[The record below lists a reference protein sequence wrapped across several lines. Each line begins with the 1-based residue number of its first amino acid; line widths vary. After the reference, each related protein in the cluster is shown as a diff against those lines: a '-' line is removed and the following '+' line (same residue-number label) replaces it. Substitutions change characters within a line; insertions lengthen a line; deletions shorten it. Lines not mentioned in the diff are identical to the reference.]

1 MLSSG
6 SMTQSK
12 PHSAQL
18 PRGIA
23 PDLLLSQVRNT
34 MPYLFGSELGEELE
48 KVYPP
53 AKILREFEKNSEQ
66 PLTHF
71 EYFRLC
77 LSSHYLTVAT
87 PVPTDVD
94 NQIRQKLWP
103 KQLPLETALEMADLV
118 LASHHWD
125 FVRVTGRYASGA
137 KGTPWEKEVLH
148 GHLGE
153 WFTVSCGA
161 YCALKRHSDSQAQKM
176 REELLEA
183 ISQEVNRHSEIFGSL
198 WRTQDGLGALKASAA
213 LAHNFGDLDRV
224 MDMWELSVDDPLRL
238 GFYRL
243 GVSPFDSNKKLRY
256 LGRLWVAGEL
266 YKSEI
271 DGSSIALENHRH
283 YGLRKPKSLRKS
295 PAFMIATGPFFDD
308 WGRAVARGLAH
319 SDGSPSEETLE
330 VVEALKSGWD
340 RQPKTLGYGRAL
352 RSFFEFHPN
361 VSQDGVKR
369 VHEMRQ
375 IMNTSQ
381 ERFEKRWNDEAVR
394 LLDDI
399 PSRA

>member
-1 MLSSG
+1 
-6 SMTQSK
+6 MTQ
-12 PHSAQL
+12 QL

-34 MPYLFGSELGEELE
+34 MPYLFDTEIGADLE
-48 KVYPP
+48 AHYPP
-53 AKILREFEKNSEQ
+53 AKVLRDFAHAIAKDRALE
-66 PLTHF
+66 LTHF
-71 EYFRLC
+71 EYYRLC

-103 KQLPLETALEMADLV
+103 KQLPLEIALEMANLIIE
-118 LASHHWD
+118 SHQWD
-125 FVRVTGRYASGA
+125 FVRVTGRYAYGA
-137 KGTPWEKEVLH
+137 KGTPWEKEVVH

-153 WFTVSCGA
+153 WFTVACGA
-161 YCALKRHSDSQAQKM
+161 YCALRQYKDPAAEAKRK
-176 REELLEA
+176 EILYE

-198 WRTQDGLGALKASAA
+198 WRSQDGLGALKASAA

-224 MDMWELSVDDPLRL
+224 MDMWDLAVDDPLRL
-238 GFYRL
+238 NYYKL

-266 YKSEI
+266 YKSVI

-283 YGLRKPKSLRKS
+283 YALRKS
-295 PAFMIATGPFFDD
+295 KCLRRSPTFMISTGPFFDD

-319 SDGSPSEETLE
+319 PDGSPTEDTVEVSEM
-330 VVEALKSGWD
+330 LKHAWD

-352 RSFFEFHPN
+352 KGFFELHPN
-361 VSQDGVKR
+361 LSQDGIQR
-369 VHEMRQ
+369 AHEMRQ

-381 ERFEKRWNDEAVR
+381 ERFEKRWNDEAVK
-394 LLDDI
+394 LMDDI

>member
-1 MLSSG
+1 MSL
-6 SMTQSK
+6 
-12 PHSAQL
+12 SAQL

-23 PDLLLSQVRNT
+23 PNLLLSQVRNT
-34 MPYLFGSELGEELE
+34 APYLFDSEYGEELA
-48 KVYPP
+48 KCYPP
-53 AKILREFEKNSEQ
+53 ARVLREFEKNPEQ
-66 PLTHF
+66 SLTHF
-71 EYFRLC
+71 EYFQLC

-103 KQLPLETALEMADLV
+103 KALPLETALEMAELV
-118 LASHHWD
+118 LKSHHWD
-125 FVRVTGRYASGA
+125 FARVTGRYAFGA
-137 KGTPWEKEVLH
+137 KGSSFEREVVH

-161 YCALKRHSDSQAQKM
+161 YCALKQYKDPQAEGK
-176 REELLEA
+176 RGELLEA

-198 WRTQDGLGALKASAA
+198 WRAQDGLGALKASAA

-238 GFYRL
+238 HFYKL

-266 YKSEI
+266 YKSVI

-283 YGLRKPKSLRKS
+283 YALRKPKFLRKS
-295 PAFMIATGPFFDD
+295 PAFMISTGPFFDD

-330 VVEALKSGWD
+330 VVEVLKSGWD
-340 RQPKTLGYGRAL
+340 RQPKSLGYGRAL
-352 RSFFEFHPN
+352 KSLFEFYPKI
-361 VSQDGVKR
+361 SQDGIKR
-369 VHEMRQ
+369 AHEMRQ

-394 LLDDI
+394 LMDDI

>member
-1 MLSSG
+1 MA
-6 SMTQSK
+6 QST
-12 PHSAQL
+12 QL

-34 MPYLFGSELGEELE
+34 MPYLFDSERGADLAA
-48 KVYPP
+48 KFPP
-53 AKILREFEKNSEQ
+53 AQVLREFAQGSGQKSEKNPEQ
-66 PLTHF
+66 LLSHF
-71 EYFRLC
+71 EYYRLC

-103 KQLPLETALEMADLV
+103 KALPLEIALEMADLV
-118 LASHHWD
+118 LKSQGYD
-125 FVRVTGRYASGA
+125 FAQVTGRYAYGA
-137 KGTPWEKEVLH
+137 KGTPWEKKIVH

-161 YCALKRHSDSQAQKM
+161 YCALKQYADPLAQKK
-176 REELLEA
+176 REELLDA
-183 ISQEVNRHSEIFGSL
+183 IAGEVHHHSEVFGSL
-198 WRTQDGLGALKASAA
+198 WRTDDGMGALKASAA

-224 MDMWELSVDDPLRL
+224 MDMWELAVDDPLRL
-238 GFYRL
+238 NFYKL

-266 YKSEI
+266 YKSVI

-283 YGLRKPKSLRKS
+283 YALRKPKCLRKS
-295 PAFMIATGPFFDD
+295 PAFLISTGPFFDD
-308 WGRAVARGLAH
+308 WGKAVARGLAH
-319 SDGSPSEETLE
+319 PDGSAAEETLE
-330 VVEALKSGWD
+330 VLDVLKSGWD
-340 RQPKTLGYGRAL
+340 RQPKTFGYGRAL
-352 RSFFEFHPN
+352 RSFFELYPELLK
-361 VSQDGVKR
+361 DGIQR
-369 VHEMRQ
+369 AQEMRQ
-375 IMNTSQ
+375 ILNTSQ